1 MNTENRKAVPNEQQL
16 KQRVQQTSAQSSS
29 STQPILNQQ
38 SSQTTPINSTTSQ
51 PPQTTNQNKPP
62 QRLPSDITLQN
73 ACKLSITEDKPIMLD
88 YWVDSIE
95 RRALIGVK
103 EDTNE
108 KILVKSA
115 EEYTSPIAKLYRSG
129 TEIIIVTENSI
140 YLVVSDIQSRK
151 IT

>member
-16 KQRVQQTSAQSSS
+16 KQRVQQTSAS

-73 ACKLSITEDKPIMLD
+73 ACKLAITEDKPIMLD